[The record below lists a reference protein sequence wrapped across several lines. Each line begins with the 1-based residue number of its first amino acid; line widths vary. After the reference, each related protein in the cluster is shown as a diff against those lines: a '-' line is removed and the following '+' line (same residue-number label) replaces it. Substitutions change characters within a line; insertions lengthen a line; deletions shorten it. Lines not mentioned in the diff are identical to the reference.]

1 VSDALTILSAQVT
14 IGGQSATVTQLLT
27 TASATFPYPFP
38 LEAVLFNVPPGTSG
52 TTENVTVTTA
62 GGSATAANSFHYVA
76 AL

>member
-14 IGGQSATVTQLLT
+14 IGGQSATVTQLT